1 MSARDIQTVEKAQ
14 SRGSVA
20 FRPLT
25 VLLLCIIGLMS
36 FGAFISLSGF
46 QGDLERKD
54 YTARSHAL
62 SKSPNGFAGIYRLMR
77 TENETVGMLRST
89 EDMWS
94 KNIGQLIVTLPSP
107 YSGDK
112 LERFDL
118 SDTTIFVLPKWR
130 TVKSRKVKNGVIKLA
145 PYKTERLEEGLED
158 AAGALTVSR
167 DDGVKTVK
175 FDMTDGARDYFSFPD
190 HGHEID
196 SLQSFAMSSIE
207 PILSVA
213 GSNGKDVIFGR
224 IPDTNLLILSD
235 PDLINNA
242 GLKEYESA
250 ATAFDILTYMAPK
263 DQSIL
268 FDLTLHGLGSNQ
280 NLVKTMLTPPFLAA
294 TLCLL
299 ATGLMLA
306 WRAFTRFGRP
316 RVQARVYASGK
327 QALADN
333 SADMIRLAGREQNM
347 APGYAALIR
356 KLTASALGLPKTLS
370 EDQATESLDRMAVR
384 SGIDDALSDM
394 THKSNYT
401 TNVSELMNLARRLH
415 KWRQEMTHDRK

>member
-1 MSARDIQTVEKAQ
+1 MSSLDIQTVDKVQ
-14 SRGSVA
+14 SRASIA

-36 FGAFISLSGF
+36 FGAYISLSGF
-46 QGDLERKD
+46 QGDLEKRD

-89 EDMWS
+89 EDMWN
-94 KNIGQLIVTLPSP
+94 KNIGQLIVTVPSP
-107 YSGDK
+107 YSGEK
-112 LERFDL
+112 LGGFDL

-130 TVKSRKVKNGVIKLA
+130 TRKSHKKKNGVIRMS
-145 PYKTERLEEGLED
+145 PYDTKAIED
-158 AAGALTVSR
+158 SIKDYAGDLTLSRKDGVGSIVLDMQAGAR
-167 DDGVKTVK
+167 E
-175 FDMTDGARDYFSFPD
+175 YFSFPD
-190 HGHEID
+190 SAHEVD
-196 SLQSFAMSSIE
+196 NFQTFYMDKLE
-207 PILSVA
+207 PIISVA
-213 GSNGKDVIFGR
+213 GSDGKDVVLGKVAN
-224 IPDTNLLILSD
+224 TNLLILSD

-242 GLKEYESA
+242 GLKTYESA
-250 ATAFDILTYMAPK
+250 VTAFDILTYMAPEGEP
-263 DQSIL
+263 IL

-316 RVQARVYASGK
+316 QVRGRVYASGK

-370 EDQATESLDRMAVR
+370 EDHVTESLDRMATR
-384 SGIDDALSDM
+384 SKVDGTLSDM

-401 TNVSELMNLARRLH
+401 TNVSELMSLARRLH
-415 KWRQEMTHDRK
+415 KWRQEMTNDR